1 MCIGLIQLVQ
11 DVTLNRFQFGDK
23 NLFKHLL
30 HLIKLRI
37 LNRTFNMN
45 GWRQFTANT
54 RMLYDLFFKFKFVFP
69 CVERL

>member
-11 DVTLNRFQFGDK
+11 DVTLNRFQFGDES
-23 NLFKHLL
+23 LFKHLL

-45 GWRQFTANT
+45 DGVNLLQIPECFTISFLNSN
-54 RMLYDLFFKFKFVFP
+54 LYFLV
-69 CVERL
+69 